1 MFKLLKTLAVGAA
14 LVAASTAS
22 MAAVWTSDRD
32 PSNVYIGP
40 SYTFSHSLVG
50 AGFQAGTDTISSFT
64 LTLWLYDDS
73 WSDSYEYASVD
84 FPSGASD
91 STFEV
96 DSGSYG
102 INRTIS
108 GSYSLN
114 TTGMLTVT
122 LSSAGGDFYYDRSRL
137 SATGVDRPS
146 AIPEP
151 SSLALAGLALG
162 ALGLR
167 RRKA

>member
-1 MFKLLKTLAVGAA
+1 MFKHLKTLAVGAA

-22 MAAVWTSDRD
+22 MAAVWTNDRD
-32 PSNVYIGP
+32 PTDVKIGQP
-40 SYTFSHSLVG
+40 YTFSHSLVG

-73 WSDSYEYASVD
+73 NSDGREEAEVNL
-84 FPSGASD
+84 PSGVSD
-91 STFEV
+91 ADFEV
-96 DSGSYG
+96 DFGSYA
-102 INRTIS
+102 ITRTIS

-114 TTGMLTVT
+114 TTGVLTVT
-122 LSSAGGDFYYDRSRL
+122 LSADEGDFYYDRSRL
-137 SATGVDRPS
+137 SATGTDRN
-146 AIPEP
+146 AVPEP